1 MVLKDYLIKSKH
13 TFHLYCLDTQGNRQF
28 FSQGNMF
35 ETVTYF
41 KHKPKPRN
49 KILLRIQ
56 YVINIYK
63 DAINLKRHLEKNKDK
78 KFDILYAHNTQSCF
92 ATGLLSKAGK
102 IKVPAVFHI
111 HDMIDADSFS
121 PLVRLFCKGIK
132 TIAVS
137 EASKKEL
144 VSCGGIRAR
153 DITVI
158 YNGVDRSMFY
168 PLNKKRDGAGFV
180 IGYAGGITPR
190 KGVMVLAKAFRQVAS
205 VNAGVKLVL
214 AHNNKRDDYFQEVSA
229 ELEGLNVEFCS
240 LERARMNEFYGA
252 IDLFIAPSIKDCL
265 PSTVLESMSAGTLV
279 LGSRVD
285 GFPEAL
291 PERCMFETGD
301 SDALAELI
309 KDTIDHFDEI
319 SKEIIPVNMETVK
332 NKFSMGKKIKA
343 MDDYLSGLV

>member
-92 ATGLLSKAGK
+92 AVSVLAKTGN
-102 IKVPAVFHI
+102 IKLPVVLHI
-111 HDMIDADSFS
+111 HDMMKGEYFRY
-121 PLVRLFCKGIK
+121 LVKLFCRGIK
-132 TIAVS
+132 TVAVS

-144 VSCGGIRAR
+144 ISCAGLRGE

-158 YNGVDRSMFY
+158 HNGMDDDAFY
-168 PLNKKRDGAGFV
+168 PLNKKKAGSAFV
-180 IGYAGGITPR
+180 IGYAGGVTPR

-205 VNAGVKLVL
+205 ANAGVKLVL

-319 SKEIIPVNMETVK
+319 SKEIIPVNMATVK